1 MRGVAYAFLACGVLA
16 IGALTSSPA
25 SAGCYSACGD
35 DDDGYQSAPV
45 YYRSGPSYVG
55 YDSGARSY
63 TSYYQRVLT
72 YKTTVYDSGYRYV
85 GGYSGGG
92 YSGYLTA
99 SYGGG
104 YSGYYRSGYY
114 GGGYHSGYYSKP
126 YHSYHRPYVRS
137 HHHHHYNPYHAPI
150 RRAVVSAYGC
160 YGPRCL

>member
-16 IGALTSSPA
+16 FGALASSPA

-35 DDDGYQSAPV
+35 NGGYG
-45 YYRSGPSYVG
+45 YGPSYYGSYGGYG
-55 YDSGARSY
+55 YDSGVRSY
-63 TSYYQRVLT
+63 TSYHQRVLT

-85 GGYSGGG
+85 GGYNGGG
-92 YSGYLTA
+92 YYGGGGYLTA

-114 GGGYHSGYYSKP
+114 GGGYHSGYHSKP

-137 HHHHHYNPYHAPI
+137 HHHYNPYHAPI